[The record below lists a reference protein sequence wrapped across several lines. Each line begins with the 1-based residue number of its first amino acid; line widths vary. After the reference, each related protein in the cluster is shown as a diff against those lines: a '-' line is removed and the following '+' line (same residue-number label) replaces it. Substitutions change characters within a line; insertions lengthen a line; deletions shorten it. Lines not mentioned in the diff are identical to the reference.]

1 MVIRR
6 FLWLMFFLYA
16 VFLASCGNS
25 DREGIEQVLTQR
37 ESAFESKDLEL
48 YLSCL
53 DPNYRV
59 EKDGKVIGI
68 EEAKKEFTS
77 NVSLFDSI
85 EITHFNR
92 SIHVNDGSA
101 QVFQKTKIELRM
113 EDKTS
118 KFVVPEKLELKKIG
132 NKWKIVKDS
141 EIDFLRGFVFGEVKQ

>member
-1 MVIRR
+1 MVIKR
-6 FLWLMFFLYA
+6 FLWLVFFLYA

-25 DREGIEQVLTQR
+25 DRKGIEQVLMQR
-37 ESAFESKDLEL
+37 ETAFESKDLDL

-68 EEAKKEFTS
+68 EEVKRQFTS

-85 EITHFNR
+85 KMTHFNR
-92 SIHVNDGSA
+92 SIHVNDGNA

-118 KFVVPEKLELKKIG
+118 QFVAPEKLELRKVG
-132 NKWKIVKDS
+132 GKWKIVKDS
-141 EIDFLRGFVFGEVKQ
+141 ETDFLRGFVFGEVKR